1 MTWLSRRVLKAWP
14 IFSWLPSLVETN
26 ETGEVVRPMS
36 GLTVSPDGW
45 RKSSLSA
52 AAGECVEFARSAT
65 GDVLLRDSKDPRGPV
80 LTFTPGEWRAFIGGV
95 RNAEF
100 EV

>member
-1 MTWLSRRVLKAWP
+1 MVMAACLDLSLDLQLATF
-14 IFSWLPSLVETN
+14 IGETN

-52 AAGECVEFARSAT
+52 AAGECVEFARSTT
-65 GDVLLRDSKDPRGPV
+65 GEVLLRDSKDPSGPT
-80 LTFTPGEWRAFIGGV
+80 LTFTPAEWRAFIGGV
-95 RNAEF
+95 CNAEF